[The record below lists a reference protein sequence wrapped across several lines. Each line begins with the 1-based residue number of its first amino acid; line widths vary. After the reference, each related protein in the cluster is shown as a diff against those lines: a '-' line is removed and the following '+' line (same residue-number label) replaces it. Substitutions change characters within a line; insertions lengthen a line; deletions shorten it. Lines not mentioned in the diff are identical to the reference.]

1 MKKLL
6 KSNKLE
12 EILVNRFD
20 YIKLPTFL
28 GEKKITKVIKIK

>member
-6 KSNKLE
+6 KINE
-12 EILVNRFD
+12 IEILIDRFD

-28 GEKKITKVIKIK
+28 GEKKSLK